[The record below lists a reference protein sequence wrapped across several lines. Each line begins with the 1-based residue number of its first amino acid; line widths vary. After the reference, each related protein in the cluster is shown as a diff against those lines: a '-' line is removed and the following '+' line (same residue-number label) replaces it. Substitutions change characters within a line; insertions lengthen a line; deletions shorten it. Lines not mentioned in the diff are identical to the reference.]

1 MGLFSGKAP
10 TKIGVNKGRLLS
22 VDMKPSN
29 AVSSFA
35 ESKYHKIAP
44 LATGAKPQGSFQQ
57 LKSLV
62 EKDPMAKIIKAEPT
76 YLYAEYKTKLLGFV
90 DDVEFLL
97 DPKGKVIHV
106 RSASRLG
113 RKDFGVNRQRIES
126 IRARLTKPV

>member
-1 MGLFSGKAP
+1 LGLFSGKAP
-10 TKIGVNKGRLLS
+10 TKIGVNKGQLGS
-22 VDMKPSN
+22 VDMKPWN

-44 LATGAKPQGSFQQ
+44 LAVGANAQGSFQQ
-57 LKSLV
+57 LKSLI
-62 EKDPMAKIIKAEPT
+62 EKDPMARIIKAEST

-126 IRARLTKPV
+126 IRARLTNN